1 LSTFHTAEPLLR
13 IRSDGALARPSPAT
27 DVAAAD
33 AAIALKLETDLD
45 TIAAEWC
52 AFQEEAD
59 GTAFQTYAWQST
71 WLKTIGAHR
80 RVTPVIV
87 TGRLPSGRLLF
98 LLSLAI
104 EAAGRGTRRLTWLAS
119 DLNDYNGPLLAPD
132 FSALIGAERFTALWS
147 DIYRLIRASGLP
159 YDLVDLPKLPERIG
173 GQPNPFRALGG
184 TLNPSG
190 AHLTHLPAD
199 FDTYYAAKRSNASR
213 KRDRWR
219 QRRLADQGEVRFST
233 AEEPETVSG
242 TIATLYQQKSR
253 SLARMGAP
261 DMFAM
266 PGQADFYRELARTSG
281 GLVHIAR
288 LDVGDVM
295 AAANFGLV
303 FRGRY
308 YHVLA
313 SYAEGEVARF
323 GPGGVHLQHLFRYAM
338 ERGCNV
344 FDFTIGDEAYKRE
357 WSEEEL
363 KLYDVRRAA
372 SPLGFALLLP
382 ALTINGLKRTIKQTP
397 VLWRMAQAAR
407 AMLAR
412 IRPAAP
418 KAQAESDEA
427 GEV

>member
-1 LSTFHTAEPLLR
+1 
-13 IRSDGALARPSPAT
+13 
-27 DVAAAD
+27 
-33 AAIALKLETDLD
+33 
-45 TIAAEWC
+45 
-52 AFQEEAD
+52 
-59 GTAFQTYAWQST
+59 
-71 WLKTIGAHR
+71 
-80 RVTPVIV
+80 
-87 TGRLPSGRLLF
+87 
-98 LLSLAI
+98 
-104 EAAGRGTRRLTWLAS
+104 
-119 DLNDYNGPLLAPD
+119 
-132 FSALIGAERFTALWS
+132 
-147 DIYRLIRASGLP
+147 
-159 YDLVDLPKLPERIG
+159 
-173 GQPNPFRALGG
+173 
-184 TLNPSG
+184 
-190 AHLTHLPAD
+190 
-199 FDTYYAAKRSNASR
+199 
-213 KRDRWR
+213 
-219 QRRLADQGEVRFST
+219 
-233 AEEPETVSG
+233 
-242 TIATLYQQKSR
+242 
-253 SLARMGAP
+253 MGAP

-281 GLVHIAR
+281 GLAHIAR

-303 FRGRY
+303 FRGHY

-418 KAQAESDEA
+418 NAQAEADEA